1 MDPRRP
7 RLTLVLD
14 ASAALAWIFERA
26 DPAEA
31 EHARLLLAGLNER
44 DAVVP
49 PLWHIEVLNGLL
61 VAQRRGVVSLSK
73 ATDFLRRLDRLPIR
87 TDDAPVSARK
97 EAVFALAREY
107 GVSAYDAIYL
117 DLSLRIGAALATF
130 DRRLIGARDAA
141 GVPSS

>member
-1 MDPRRP
+1 
-7 RLTLVLD
+7 LVLD

-31 EHARLLLAGLNER
+31 EHAKLLLAGLNER

-49 PLWHIEVLNGLL
+49 PLWHIEIVSGLL

-87 TDDAPVSARK
+87 TDDDPVATRK
-97 EAVFALAREY
+97 EQVFALAREHAL
-107 GVSAYDAIYL
+107 SAYDAIYL
-117 DLSLRIGAALATF
+117 DLALRMGAALATF
-130 DRRLIGARDAA
+130 DRRLMRARDAA